1 MQREGE
7 RVCDVIWGDR
17 KNSCLKEHLKAYIYI
32 YIYKLSEIIL
42 SRLEIMNFIVYN
54 LFFLIQRDVY
64 YGISILNSF

>member
-32 YIYKLSEIIL
+32 YKSSEIIL

-64 YGISILNSF
+64 NGIIILNSF

>member
-17 KNSCLKEHLKAYIYI
+17 KNSCLKEHLKAYIY
-32 YIYKLSEIIL
+32 KLSEIIL
-42 SRLEIMNFIVYN
+42 SRLEIMNFIVYS

-64 YGISILNSF
+64 YGIIILNSF

>member
-1 MQREGE
+1 M
-7 RVCDVIWGDR
+7 CDVIWGDR
-17 KNSCLKEHLKAYIYI
+17 KNSCLKEHLKAYIYIYLYIYI